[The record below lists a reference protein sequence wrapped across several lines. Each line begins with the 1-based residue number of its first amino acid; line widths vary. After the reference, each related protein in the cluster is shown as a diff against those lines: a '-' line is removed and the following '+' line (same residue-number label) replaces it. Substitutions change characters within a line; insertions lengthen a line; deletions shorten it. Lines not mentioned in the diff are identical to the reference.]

1 MMKGQV
7 PGRSCRCVPRVVVP
21 RGISDGGSS
30 RTTRLL
36 WRRGPMQCHLP
47 RHRND
52 DAATATT
59 TTTGRTTSSSRS
71 RPPFP
76 SNSIRDGSISS
87 SHLDPKHRHRHPI
100 ATTGVHPND
109 DDTQTM
115 RRTVTRTATLP
126 RRPDR
131 KRMRPIVGHCPWVR
145 PPPWVLGVRSTPR
158 PISPPRVHPAKG
170 PTWGSISTSAR
181 LTS

>member
-1 MMKGQV
+1 M
-7 PGRSCRCVPRVVVP
+7 
-21 RGISDGGSS
+21 
-30 RTTRLL
+30 RTTRC
-36 WRRGPMQCHLP
+36 RPP
-47 RHRND
+47 RHQRRRVLPYDSSPVASRSDAMPPPPPPQRRCGNSND
-52 DAATATT
+52 DND
-59 TTTGRTTSSSRS
+59 RTDHVVVTITS
-71 RPPFP
+71 PPFP
-76 SNSIRDGSISS
+76 SNSIWDGSISS
-87 SHLDPKHRHRHPI
+87 SHLDLKHRHRHPI

-126 RRPDR
+126 RRPNR
-131 KRMRPIVGHCPWVR
+131 KRMRPIVGHCPWVG

-158 PISPPRVHPAKG
+158 PISPPRVHPSKG